1 MRKTTLLLA
10 MIGLLP
16 SPMALANDDPFAP
29 AKAGK
34 IECLAPDSE
43 KKTCVVMTRYE
54 WDANGNIFG
63 EDEMLMP
70 GDPPT
75 SVRGR
80 DLVTVNGTEVC
91 GVVNKASPE
100 NVTYL
105 RDGVPLPANEQAKLL
120 EADVLKYS
128 AYVGKTFCK
137 DFSPYESV
145 FIVQISIDGQELPSS
160 TNRMK
165 WVDPKDGYSLTAP

>member
-1 MRKTTLLLA
+1 MRKIMLFLA
-10 MIGLLP
+10 MIELTPP
-16 SPMALANDDPFAP
+16 SLALANDDPFAP

-43 KKTCVVMTRYE
+43 KKTCVIMTRYE
-54 WDANGNIFG
+54 WDATGNVFG
-63 EDEMLMP
+63 EDEMLMS
-70 GDPPT
+70 GNPPT

-80 DLVTVNGTEVC
+80 DLVTINGTQVC
-91 GVVNKASPE
+91 GVVNKASPD

-105 RDGVPLPANEQAKLL
+105 RDGVPLPDSEQAKLL
-120 EADVLKYS
+120 EADVQKYS

-145 FIVQISIDGQELPSS
+145 FIVQISIDGQDYPSS
-160 TNRMK
+160 TTRMK
-165 WVDPKDGYSLTAP
+165 WVDPNDGYSLTPQ